1 VRGKRQQYDIDTV
14 DISDDDDVLDDA
26 AIVRRAHQED
36 DDVLDDAAIVRRAH
50 HGVIDDGAVTTQ
62 WSDEEIKV
70 ERMQQVSFQSLESC
84 GGAGMLHALVRQT
97 CH

>member
-1 VRGKRQQYDIDTV
+1 MRGKRQQYDIDTV

-26 AIVRRAHQED
+26 ATVRRAHHGVNG
-36 DDVLDDAAIVRRAH
+36 VLDGAASVRRVH